1 MHTVIMMRRSKRT
14 ALPVL
19 AATLSMLV
27 FAGCAGGGSTRAGG
41 QAGLQCPAGF
51 TVTCEVR
58 TTGRIH
64 HGSFGKNY
72 DSCAC
77 VSNDRHAQTAP
88 VIPRR

>member
-1 MHTVIMMRRSKRT
+1 LHKAIMMRRNERT

-19 AATLSMLV
+19 AAILSMLV
-27 FAGCAGGGSTRAGG
+27 FAGCAGAGSTAMAR
-41 QAGLQCPAGF
+41 QAGTQCPAGF

-77 VSNDRHAQTAP
+77 VSNDRHAQTTP
-88 VIPRR
+88 VIPRP

>member
-1 MHTVIMMRRSKRT
+1 MQRTKRT
-14 ALPVL
+14 LIPVL
-19 AATLSMLV
+19 AAALAML
-27 FAGCAGGGSTRAGG
+27 FLEGCAGAGGGSPRMVGPA
-41 QAGLQCPAGF
+41 AGLSCPADY

-77 VSNDRHAQTAP
+77 VPNSSHAQTTP
-88 VIPRR
+88 VIPRL

>member
-1 MHTVIMMRRSKRT
+1 MQRTKWT

-19 AATLSMLV
+19 AAPLAIL
-27 FAGCAGGGSTRAGG
+27 FLEGCASGGGGSPRMAG
-41 QAGLQCPAGF
+41 QADLRCPAGH

-58 TTGRIH
+58 KIGRIH

-77 VSNDRHAQTAP
+77 VSDSSHAQTTP
-88 VIPRR
+88 VIPRL